1 MKGKEKE
8 KRRVGR
14 GRVRKEGRGE
24 KERSGRAYMGE
35 ICRELM
41 EEPHT

>member
-14 GRVRKEGRGE
+14 GRVRKEGRGGNE
-24 KERSGRAYMGE
+24 SSGRVWE